1 MLKFEKL
8 SIVEKNSNTELIK
21 DLSFSISKGEK
32 LGVIGESGSGKTLMS
47 LGGLGLV
54 QAKNLSFRGDV
65 YFEDQKIDYS
75 NDKQL
80 LTFFKNDIAFIFQDA
95 MSVLSPIYR
104 IGKQLKFVCNNETQI
119 AEELSKVNLPHDKNF
134 LKKFPHELSGGQL
147 QRLSIAAAFLKKV
160 KLIVAD
166 EITTALDYDNADNV
180 NQLLIN
186 ACEANGTS
194 IIYISHDLNLVRS
207 FCDNIMVM
215 KQGELVEKNSAQAIF
230 ESPQK
235 NYTKSL
241 LKCHPKLADKN
252 FYLPTINNII
262 KGDEPKKLNK
272 NISEKAVLSCDALHF
287 SYPESAP
294 IFKNF
299 SFNLKQ
305 GETLGII
312 GPSGCGKSTLA
323 KCLVA
328 WQKAQKGQLT
338 IANNKWNF
346 EEKIPKNWHQLIQYV
361 FQDPNTALNPRLTI
375 KTQLKDALRHNQL
388 WSCETLLNMVELPHE
403 HLNKYPNQLSGGQK
417 QRINIARAIAIKP
430 KVIILDESVAALDLS
445 VQAGVLNTLN
455 RLQEELKLSYLFVSH
470 DPDVVNYFCDRIIQL

>member
-1 MLKFEKL
+1 MLKFDKL
-8 SIVEKNSNTELIK
+8 TIVEKNSNTQLIK
-21 DLSFSISKGEK
+21 ALSFNIKKGEK

-54 QAKNLSFRGDV
+54 HAKNLAFEGNV
-65 YFEDQKIDYS
+65 YFEDQKIEYS
-75 NDKQL
+75 NNEQL
-80 LTFFKNDIAFIFQDA
+80 LNFFKKDIAFIFQDA

-166 EITTALDYDNADNV
+166 EITTALDYENADNV

-186 ACEANGTS
+186 ACEANNTS
-194 IIYISHDLNLVRS
+194 IIYISHDLSLVQE

-215 KQGELVEKNSAQAIF
+215 KQGKLVEKNTAKAIF
-230 ESPQK
+230 EEPK
-235 NYTKSL
+235 EDYTKSL

-252 FYLPTINNII
+252 YYLPTINNII
-262 KGDEPKKLNK
+262 QGEKPKNLNK
-272 NISEKAVLSCDALHF
+272 NISETAILSCENLHF
-287 SYPESAP
+287 SYPGLSP
-294 IFKNF
+294 IFNNF
-299 SFNLKQ
+299 SFELKQ

-328 WQKAQKGQLT
+328 WQRAQKGRLT
-338 IANNKWNF
+338 IADKTWGFTENT
-346 EEKIPKNWHQLIQYV
+346 PKDWHRLIQYV
-361 FQDPNTALNPRLTI
+361 FQDPNTALNPRLSI
-375 KTQLKDALRHNQL
+375 KTQLQDALRHNNL
-388 WSCETLLNMVELPHE
+388 WNCEVLLDMVELPVK

-417 QRINIARAIAIKP
+417 QRINIARAIAVKP
-430 KVIILDESVAALDLS
+430 EVIILDESVAALDLS

-455 RLQEELKLSYLFVSH
+455 KLQEELKLSYLFVSH
-470 DPDVVNYFCDRIIQL
+470 DPDVVNYFCDRKINL